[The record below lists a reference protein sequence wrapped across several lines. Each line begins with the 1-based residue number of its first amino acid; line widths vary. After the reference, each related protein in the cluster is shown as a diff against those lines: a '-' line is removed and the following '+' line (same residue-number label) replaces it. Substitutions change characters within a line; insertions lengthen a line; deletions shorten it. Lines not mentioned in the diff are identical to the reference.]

1 MANVIKVTPEELQNV
16 AQNLEGLTDSYQN
29 VVNTINTKV
38 NDLTQT
44 WGGEAQNA
52 YATQI
57 SGFQDDFQNLY
68 NLLNQFCTYL
78 RNTAKQYESAESSIR
93 DSAKSLSTGN

>member
-1 MANVIKVTPEELQNV
+1 MANIIKVTPEELYNV
-16 AQNLEGLTDSYQN
+16 AQNLEGLTDSYQG
-29 VVNTINTKV
+29 VVNAINTKV

-52 YATQI
+52 YAAQI

-68 NLLNQFCTYL
+68 NLLNQFATYL
-78 RNTAKQYESAESSIR
+78 RNTSKQYEAAESNIR
-93 DSAKSLSTGN
+93 DSARTLSTGN